1 MFRRLDNFDGPIFGM
16 LIGLH
21 IWRKTYIWGRGS
33 YIRRGILTG
42 FYGIFL
48 NAHISFYFHPSTYF
62 FHHFN
67 SYAKIPILIS
77 LIPIPNHRIPTLIF
91 HIRNPIPRIH
101 TLIPCIPSIP
111 NMIPRIPIIRF
122 PDSPFWLLQTA
133 KYLFMQPGLWVVQF
147 YYLLR

>member
-1 MFRRLDNFDGPIFGM
+1 MTFLVNLMFRRLDNFDGPIFGM

-33 YIRRGILTG
+33 YIQRAILTG
-42 FYGIFL
+42 FYGIFI
-48 NAHISFYFHPSTYF
+48 NAHISFYFHPSPYF

-67 SYAKIPILIS
+67 SYAKILILIS
-77 LIPIPNHRIPTLIF
+77 LIPTLIF
-91 HIRNPIPRIH
+91 HIPNPIPRIH
-101 TLIPCIPSIP
+101 TLIPCIPIIP

-133 KYLFMQPGLWVVQF
+133 KIKYLLMQPG
-147 YYLLR
+147 